1 MILAYQRCCRTLT
14 AGEALVHSI
23 LTMNQINK
31 CNVSHQH
38 ENDWQVGYLAG
49 GQCLA
54 GLTGGQTPQD
64 PEVLQ
69 QQEET
74 SHSRLASI
82 QLATECA
89 GRVMDKI

>member
-1 MILAYQRCCRTLT
+1 MT
-14 AGEALVHSI
+14 AGEVLVHSVY
-23 LTMNQINK
+23 TMNHINK
-31 CNVSHQH
+31 CNVSHKH
-38 ENDWQVGYLAG
+38 YNDWQVGYLAG

-69 QQEET
+69 QQEEA
-74 SHSRLASI
+74 SHSRLPSI
-82 QLATECA
+82 QLATERA